1 MKRANLAPF
10 AALAVLLSACGILV
24 REVPV
29 DNSPPDGAEAA
40 CLKACVERVPNCG
53 RSQCSRG
60 CNLVLDRLAEHEGA
74 GIVACVARV
83 PGHCDDWAWAHC
95 GAWVG
100 AHADGGPPEPPPP
113 PDDIE
118 E

>member
-1 MKRANLAPF
+1 
-10 AALAVLLSACGILV
+10 VLLSACGVLV

-29 DNSPPDGAEAA
+29 DNSPPVGDEGA
-40 CLKACVERVPNCG
+40 CFKACVDRARSCA

-60 CNLVLDRLAEHEGA
+60 CNLILDRLAEHEGA
-74 GIVACVARV
+74 GVIACVARD
-83 PGHCDDWAWAHC
+83 GGRCDERAWAHC

-100 AHADGGPPEPPPP
+100 AHADGGPPEPPPAN
-113 PDDIE
+113 DDVE